1 MKAVPNPPMKRCTF
15 AAIVAVALTVAAWP
29 EAAARYMSVDE
40 VRPGMVGV
48 GRTVFEGDRVEE
60 FKVRVLGVLR
70 NTAAPRRNL
79 VIARLEGGPLAAMG
93 VIAGMSGSPVYIDG
107 RLLGAVAYSLGQ
119 FPKEPIAGIT
129 PIEEMIEAA
138 DPAPRR
144 SPGGNVAALDLP
156 LTTEKVAAALRQ
168 AFSRF
173 RQPFANSPA
182 DVRLEGLGL
191 ADEPRGAQLGV
202 LMRPIATP
210 LALGGFS
217 GPLREIVS
225 SAFGEAGF
233 VPTPDAP
240 AAGGSRTASGQEPP
254 GAAATLKPGDPV
266 GVNLI
271 TGDIVMGATG
281 TVTEVDGLAVY
292 AFGHSFYNLG
302 TTEFPMTRAFVFAL
316 LPSLQ
321 SSMKIAATGETIGT
335 FRQDRY
341 TAVAGTLGKGPDLIP
356 VRISLDTERGLRKSF
371 EFHLVD
377 DQLFTPLLAQLVV
390 LNTLSSYEREFGV
403 ATFTVKGAVTV
414 RGRGEVALDDVF
426 AGESAATGA
435 AMAVAAPL
443 AVLMGN
449 DAERPAFDGID
460 LRVTTS
466 ERPRTSTIERAWIDA
481 AIVRP
486 GSTVTLKVLLRTY
499 RGEEVVRTM
508 PIEIPANAS
517 GSLSV
522 LVSDGA
528 RLAQMEQRDA
538 RTARPQTLD
547 QMVRLLNQAR
557 RSNRLYVRLLR
568 QETGAV
574 INGQS
579 LGGLPPSV
587 LAVMESD
594 RNGGSFSPLRNAMAG
609 EWELAVD
616 GAVSGSRT
624 LTITI
629 QSH

>member
-1 MKAVPNPPMKRCTF
+1 MKAVQSLPMKRCTLAAT
-15 AAIVAVALTVAAWP
+15 AAIAFAIAAWP
-29 EAAARYMSVDE
+29 VAAPRYMSVDE

-60 FKVRVLGVLR
+60 FTVRVLGVLR
-70 NTAAPRRNL
+70 NTVAPHRTL
-79 VIARLEGGPLAAMG
+79 VIARLEGGPLAATG

-107 RLLGAVAYSLGQ
+107 RLLGAVAYSLGA

-129 PIEEMIEAA
+129 PIDEMIEAA
-138 DPAPRR
+138 APTPRR
-144 SPGGNVAALDLP
+144 SSGDGVLRLDLP
-156 LTTEKVAAALRQ
+156 LTTEKVAAALRH
-168 AFSRF
+168 AFARFSR
-173 RQPFANSPA
+173 PFANSPA
-182 DVRLEGLGL
+182 DVRLEGLGP
-191 ADEPRGAQLGV
+191 ADEPRGTQLGV

-217 GPLREIVS
+217 GPLRDVIS
-225 SAFGEAGF
+225 SAFGDAGF
-233 VPTPDAP
+233 VPMPDAP
-240 AAGGSRTASGQEPP
+240 TAADPRRDGAQGPTRTPVA
-254 GAAATLKPGDPV
+254 LKPGDPV

-271 TGDIVMGATG
+271 TGDIVLGATG
-281 TVTEVDGLAVY
+281 TVTEVDGAAVY

-302 TTEFPMTRAFVFAL
+302 PTEFPMTRAFVFAL

-321 SSMKIAATGETIGT
+321 SSMKITATGETIGT

-356 VRISLDTERGLRKSF
+356 IRIALDTERGLRKAF
-371 EFHLVD
+371 EFRLVD

-390 LNTLSSYEREFGV
+390 LNTLSSYEREFGA
-403 ATFTVKGAVTV
+403 ATFAVKGALTV
-414 RGRGEVALDDVF
+414 RGRGEVTIDDVF
-426 AGESAATGA
+426 AGESPATVA

-449 DAERPAFDGID
+449 DAERAAFDGID
-460 LRVTTS
+460 LRITTG

-481 AIVRP
+481 PTVRP
-486 GSTVTLKVLLRTY
+486 GSTITLKVLLRTY
-499 RGEEVVRTM
+499 RGEDVVRTL

-528 RLAQMEQRDA
+528 KLAQMEQRDA

-547 QMVRLLNQAR
+547 QMVRLLNKTR
-557 RSNRLYVRLLR
+557 RGNRLYIRLLR

-574 INGQS
+574 INGEA
-579 LGGLPPSV
+579 LAGLPPSV
-587 LAVMESD
+587 LAVMEGD
-594 RNGGSFSPLRNAMAG
+594 RNGGSFSPLRNAMTG

>member
-1 MKAVPNPPMKRCTF
+1 MKAVSSLRMKRRTL
-15 AAIVAVALTVAAWP
+15 AVTVAIALAIAAWP
-29 EAAARYMSVDE
+29 ASASRYMSVDE
-40 VRPGMVGV
+40 VRAGMVGV

-60 FKVRVLGVLR
+60 FTVRVLGVLR

-79 VIARLEGGPLAAMG
+79 IIARLGGGPLADTG

-119 FPKEPIAGIT
+119 FSKEPIAGIT
-129 PIEEMIEAA
+129 PIDEMVEAA
-138 DPAPRR
+138 APAPRR
-144 SPGGNVAALDLP
+144 SLAGIAAGLDLP

-173 RQPFANSPA
+173 RQPFADSPA
-182 DVRLEGLGL
+182 DVRLEGL
-191 ADEPRGAQLGV
+191 APPDEPRGTQLGV

-217 GPLREIVS
+217 GPLRDLVS
-225 SAFGEAGF
+225 RALGDAGF
-233 VPTPDAP
+233 VPMPDQPSA
-240 AAGGSRTASGQEPP
+240 P
-254 GAAATLKPGDPV
+254 GASPAHRRAPVGAIAALKPGDPV

-271 TGDIVMGATG
+271 TGDIVLGATG
-281 TVTEVDGLAVY
+281 TVTEVDGEAVY

-321 SSMKIAATGETIGT
+321 SSTKIAATGETIGT

-356 VRISLDTERGLRKSF
+356 IRIALDTERGLHKAF

-390 LNTLSSYEREFGV
+390 LNTLSAYEREFGV
-403 ATFTVKGAVTV
+403 ATFTVKGGVAV
-414 RGRGEVALDDVF
+414 RGHGEVALDDVF

-449 DAERPAFDGID
+449 DAERAAFDGVD
-460 LRVTTS
+460 LRITTS
-466 ERPRTSTIERAWIDA
+466 ERPRTSTVERAWIDTPT
-481 AIVRP
+481 VRP
-486 GSTVTLKVLLRTY
+486 GSTITLKVLLRTY

-508 PIEIPANAS
+508 PIEIPATAS

-522 LVSDGA
+522 LVSDGP
-528 RLAQMEQRDA
+528 RLAQMEQRDTRA
-538 RTARPQTLD
+538 ARPQTLD
-547 QMVRLLNQAR
+547 QLVRLLNTAR
-557 RSNRLYVRLLR
+557 RSNRLYVRLLL

-574 INGQS
+574 INGEA
-579 LGGLPPSV
+579 LAGLPPSV
-587 LAVMESD
+587 LGVMESD
-594 RNGGSFSPLRNAMAG
+594 RNGGSFSILRTTMAG
-609 EWELAVD
+609 EWELAFD
-616 GAVSGSRT
+616 GVVSGSRT